1 MTTGNQQIPENLE
14 LEIAKIKAEYDVA
27 GIKLMESYTVNGLKG
42 LLLLN
47 GAAAIAIL
55 AFLGDIVTTEYI
67 RWIQG
72 ITWAL
77 LFYAIGAILAVN
89 TSLFSYLSQYSFN
102 TQDNKW
108 GMIWRFVGIFCAIGS
123 LGSFLLDVLLYL
135 QLLGVI
141 NKNE

>member
-1 MTTGNQQIPENLE
+1 MTTGNQEILENLE
-14 LEIAKIKAEYDVA
+14 LEIAKIKAGYDVA
-27 GIKLMESYTVNGLKG
+27 GIKLMESYTINGLKG

-55 AFLGDIVTTEYI
+55 AFLGDIVTTEFI

-77 LFYAIGAILAVN
+77 LFYAIGAILAVS

-102 TQDNKW
+102 TSDDKW
-108 GMIWRFVGIFCAIGS
+108 GTIWRYIGIFCAISS
-123 LGSFLLDVLLYL
+123 LGSFFIGCIIIFAIVRC
-135 QLLGVI
+135 
-141 NKNE
+141 N

>member
-108 GMIWRFVGIFCAIGS
+108 GMIWRFVVIFCAIGS
-123 LGSFLLDVLLYL
+123 LGSFFIGCIIIFAIVRC
-135 QLLGVI
+135 
-141 NKNE
+141 N

>member
-108 GMIWRFVGIFCAIGS
+108 GMIWRVVGIFCAIGS
-123 LGSFLLDVLLYL
+123 LGSFFIGCIIIFAIVRC
-135 QLLGVI
+135 
-141 NKNE
+141 N

>member
-72 ITWAL
+72 ITWAVCRNFL
-77 LFYAIGAILAVN
+77 CHWKPRLFFYWMYYYICN
-89 TSLFSYLSQYSFN
+89 
-102 TQDNKW
+102 
-108 GMIWRFVGIFCAIGS
+108 C
-123 LGSFLLDVLLYL
+123 
-135 QLLGVI
+135 
-141 NKNE
+141 

>member
-108 GMIWRFVGIFCAIGS
+108 GMIWRFVGIFVPLEAS
-123 LGSFLLDVLLYL
+123 ALFLLDVLLYL